1 MSAVLAVSEKADA
14 RVVPTLLSISKSMR
28 ALHGIKL
35 ATLGFHIGQDELLM
49 VADEKGTSVS
59 SIADLLSVRPST
71 VSKMMDRL
79 VDKGLMERIGDGKD
93 ARRTLIRITPDGIKA
108 RKQVMQ
114 AREELE
120 EDLAKS
126 LGDHAPSMA
135 ATLEEFASLLQ
146 GRLRRLR

>member
-14 RVVPTLLSISKSMR
+14 GVLRALLSISKSMR

-35 ATLGFHIGQDELLM
+35 ATLGFYIGQDELLM
-49 VADEKGTSVS
+49 VVDEKGTSVS

-93 ARRTLIRITPDGIKA
+93 ARRTLARITPDGIEA

-114 AREELE
+114 VREELE
-120 EDLAKS
+120 EDLARS
-126 LGDHAPSMA
+126 LGNHAPSIA
-135 ATLEEFASLLQ
+135 ANLDECASLLQ

>member
-1 MSAVLAVSEKADA
+1 MSAVRAVSEKADA
-14 RVVPTLLSISKSMR
+14 GVVPALLSISKSMR

-35 ATLGFHIGQDELLM
+35 ATLGFHIGQDELLI
-49 VADEKGTSVS
+49 VVDEQGTSVS
-59 SIADLLSVRPST
+59 SIADQLAVRPST

-93 ARRTLIRITPDGIKA
+93 ARRTLARITPDGTKA
-108 RKQVMQ
+108 RRQVMQ

-120 EDLAKS
+120 WDLAKS
-126 LGDHAPSMA
+126 LGDQAPSIA
-135 ATLEEFASLLQ
+135 ANLEEFASLLQ